1 MKERNLA
8 HFNGKAAEDADKL
21 WREKC
26 TGEAS
31 KAAAAD
37 FLKTSFQ
44 VGSVRAD
51 TINYK
56 DADRVFGSSDVP
68 PAMVSCKQAVKNSVR
83 PRILDTLPK
92 PWDISV
98 KADEKS
104 VRTDLR
110 RQLLMVRAGL
120 MDQPRWYPR
129 SKHKDMSPAEFSS
142 SLTRKERD
150 TIRHVGMV
158 TGKGPV
164 GSLTK
169 RWFNLVDEKGASQHS
184 VNPED
189 DFVGSWDISSSTCHP
204 ADVKARVRAFVEA
217 EKRRV
222 RMNGDVDAHVNRKTY
237 RNPEEHFAEFQELVR
252 EKKRQYA
259 DIRGEFIRELR
270 VEFPHASLMRLEAMA
285 RRLLDEKLLSD
296 EKSRRYPIAHESF
309 RPNLSLT
316 TQDRRYRE
324 HYHPGA
330 YDMIQ
335 VEGKRAWSCCLNYD
349 SGSRGCEKFKWSKIG
364 KNAACKNFGGVRLKE
379 LSWTPATGGGDAGD
393 LAYYQEQLSQVKS
406 LLDQDPENAEIKEVS
421 WLGSVFGVEEIY
433 EQLKDTVNI
442 LEESEKQKE
451 TVLAMGAE
459 IEKERL
465 AAAAALEAEKSKAA
479 AEGSAAASSS
489 TAQAAARRSHLVGR
503 TCEVF
508 YENKWFNAEITGV
521 RIDELGT
528 ERCAVRFIGFDQRR
542 EYKVQDV
549 ALLKPPRPQEAPV
562 GSVVQAIWAQD
573 GLWYQCT
580 ILEHTV
586 KGYKVIFEEDPGQTP
601 EEVNIDQIR

>member
-8 HFNGKAAEDADKL
+8 HFNEKAAEDADKL

-31 KAAAAD
+31 KAAAVD
-37 FLKTSFQ
+37 FLKTSFK

-51 TINYK
+51 TVNYK
-56 DADRVFGSSDVP
+56 DADRVFPLSDIP
-68 PAMVSCKQAVKNSVR
+68 PAIVSFKQAVKSSVR

-92 PWDISV
+92 PWDVSV
-98 KADEKS
+98 KADEKP
-104 VRTDLR
+104 VRKDLR

-120 MDQPRWYPR
+120 MDQPLWYPR

-142 SLTRKERD
+142 SLTIKERD

-222 RMNGDVDAHVNRKTY
+222 RMNGDVDAHVNRKIY

-296 EKSRRYPIAHESF
+296 EK
-309 RPNLSLT
+309 
-316 TQDRRYRE
+316 
-324 HYHPGA
+324 
-330 YDMIQ
+330 
-335 VEGKRAWSCCLNYD
+335 
-349 SGSRGCEKFKWSKIG
+349 
-364 KNAACKNFGGVRLKE
+364 
-379 LSWTPATGGGDAGD
+379 
-393 LAYYQEQLSQVKS
+393 VKS

-421 WLGSVFGVEEIY
+421 GLCFVFGVEEIY

-601 EEVNIDQIR
+601 EEVNIDQIRLIAREAQAKKATVGEKEYITPAGYRIPEKYKVDPKVDSEASIEAKRRKIHQLKTQQREEMKDKESKQSQVSWQKFAKKQAHRAHKHNYIQTSNVRKPIGK

>member
-1 MKERNLA
+1 
-8 HFNGKAAEDADKL
+8 
-21 WREKC
+21 
-26 TGEAS
+26 
-31 KAAAAD
+31 
-37 FLKTSFQ
+37 
-44 VGSVRAD
+44 
-51 TINYK
+51 
-56 DADRVFGSSDVP
+56 
-68 PAMVSCKQAVKNSVR
+68 MVSFKQAVKNSVR

-98 KADEKS
+98 KADEKP
-104 VRTDLR
+104 VRKDLR

-120 MDQPRWYPR
+120 MDQPLWYPR

-349 SGSRGCEKFKWSKIG
+349 SDSRGCEYRVI
-364 KNAACKNFGGVRLKE
+364 N
-379 LSWTPATGGGDAGD
+379 PDAWC
-393 LAYYQEQLSQVKS
+393 
-406 LLDQDPENAEIKEVS
+406 LL
-421 WLGSVFGVEEIY
+421 
-433 EQLKDTVNI
+433 
-442 LEESEKQKE
+442 
-451 TVLAMGAE
+451 
-459 IEKERL
+459 
-465 AAAAALEAEKSKAA
+465 
-479 AEGSAAASSS
+479 
-489 TAQAAARRSHLVGR
+489 
-503 TCEVF
+503 
-508 YENKWFNAEITGV
+508 
-521 RIDELGT
+521 
-528 ERCAVRFIGFDQRR
+528 GF
-542 EYKVQDV
+542 
-549 ALLKPPRPQEAPV
+549 
-562 GSVVQAIWAQD
+562 
-573 GLWYQCT
+573 
-580 ILEHTV
+580 
-586 KGYKVIFEEDPGQTP
+586 
-601 EEVNIDQIR
+601 

>member
-8 HFNGKAAEDADKL
+8 HFNEKAAEDADKL

-31 KAAAAD
+31 KAAAVD
-37 FLKTSFQ
+37 FLKTSFK

-51 TINYK
+51 TVNYK
-56 DADRVFGSSDVP
+56 DADRVFPLSDIP
-68 PAMVSCKQAVKNSVR
+68 PAIVSFKQAVKSSVR

-92 PWDISV
+92 PWDVSV
-98 KADEKS
+98 KADEKP
-104 VRTDLR
+104 VRKDLR

-120 MDQPRWYPR
+120 MDQPLWYPR

-142 SLTRKERD
+142 SLTIKERD

-222 RMNGDVDAHVNRKTY
+222 RMNGDVDAHVNRKIY

-330 YDMIQ
+330 YDMIE

-349 SGSRGCEKFKWSKIG
+349 SDSRGCEYRVI
-364 KNAACKNFGGVRLKE
+364 N
-379 LSWTPATGGGDAGD
+379 PDAWC
-393 LAYYQEQLSQVKS
+393 
-406 LLDQDPENAEIKEVS
+406 LL
-421 WLGSVFGVEEIY
+421 
-433 EQLKDTVNI
+433 
-442 LEESEKQKE
+442 
-451 TVLAMGAE
+451 
-459 IEKERL
+459 
-465 AAAAALEAEKSKAA
+465 
-479 AEGSAAASSS
+479 
-489 TAQAAARRSHLVGR
+489 
-503 TCEVF
+503 
-508 YENKWFNAEITGV
+508 
-521 RIDELGT
+521 
-528 ERCAVRFIGFDQRR
+528 GF
-542 EYKVQDV
+542 
-549 ALLKPPRPQEAPV
+549 
-562 GSVVQAIWAQD
+562 
-573 GLWYQCT
+573 
-580 ILEHTV
+580 
-586 KGYKVIFEEDPGQTP
+586 
-601 EEVNIDQIR
+601 